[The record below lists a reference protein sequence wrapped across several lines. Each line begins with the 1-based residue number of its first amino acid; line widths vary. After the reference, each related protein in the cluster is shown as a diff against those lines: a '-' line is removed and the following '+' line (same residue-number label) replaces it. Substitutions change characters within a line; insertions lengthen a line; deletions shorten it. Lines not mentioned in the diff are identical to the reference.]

1 LNQTDAALAVNTR
14 TDDFLMYFCHQQVC
28 AELFSSALDMPG
40 YPHLLLSAGA
50 APAVRLISLLPA
62 WRSAAYPARRCCCRS
77 MRQTD
82 RQTDGWTP
90 NRYIDPASHAMR
102 APSIKH
108 SSPDATKAVVDIRGP
123 IYKISYDNLT
133 IILR

>member
-14 TDDFLMYFCHQQVC
+14 TDDFLTYFCHQQVC
-28 AELFSSALDMPG
+28 AELPSSALGMTG

-50 APAVRLISLLPA
+50 APAVRLISPLPA
-62 WRSAAYPARRCCCRS
+62 WRSAANPVRRRCCRS

-82 RQTDGWTP
+82 GQTDGLTP
-90 NRYIDPASHAMR
+90 NRYIEPASHAMR
-102 APSIKH
+102 APSIKQ

>member
-1 LNQTDAALAVNTR
+1 MNQTDVVLAVNTR
-14 TDDFLMYFCHQQVC
+14 TYNCSLYFCHQQVC
-28 AELFSSALDMPG
+28 AELPSSALDMTG

-50 APAVRLISLLPA
+50 VPAVRLISPLPA
-62 WRSAAYPARRCCCRS
+62 WRSAANPVRRRCCRS

-82 RQTDGWTP
+82 GQTDGWTT
-90 NRYIDPASHAMR
+90 NLYIDPASHAMR
-102 APSIKH
+102 APSIKQ
-108 SSPDATKAVVDIRGP
+108 SSRNANKAVVDIRGP